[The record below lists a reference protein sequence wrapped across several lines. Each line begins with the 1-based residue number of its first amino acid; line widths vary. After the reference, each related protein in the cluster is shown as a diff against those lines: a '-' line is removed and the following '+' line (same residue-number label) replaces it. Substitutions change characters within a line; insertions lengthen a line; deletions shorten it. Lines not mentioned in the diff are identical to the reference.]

1 MQANKQKQL
10 TISKMAITRSMNI
23 PISVKKE
30 KYEKE
35 LRSLLY
41 VLKYPVVWKQVLSS
55 HYGIT
60 YWWNPETRK
69 SQWNA
74 PPGHPLVERSPAD
87 VMSTKLQRRKDMII
101 LYKFLNTTGFRVFGF
116 SGADGDF
123 IKAMLKGAESMSGE
137 LNKEIA
143 DGAVSKRILTLDKKL
158 ITLFET
164 CKKTIIKHRT
174 GVLMALHTHFPQDIV
189 REIAEN
195 YV

>member
-1 MQANKQKQL
+1 
-10 TISKMAITRSMNI
+10 MAITRSMNI

-35 LRSLLY
+35 LRAKLS
-41 VLKYPVVWKQVLSS
+41 VLKLPVVWKQVLSS
-55 HYGIT
+55 QHGVT

-74 PPGHPLVERSPAD
+74 PHGYPLVERSPAD
-87 VMSTKLQRRKDMII
+87 VMATKLRRRKDMII

-116 SGADGDF
+116 SGREGDV

-164 CKKTIIKHRT
+164 CKQTIIKHRT
-174 GVLMALHTHFPQDIV
+174 GVLMALNAHFPQDIV